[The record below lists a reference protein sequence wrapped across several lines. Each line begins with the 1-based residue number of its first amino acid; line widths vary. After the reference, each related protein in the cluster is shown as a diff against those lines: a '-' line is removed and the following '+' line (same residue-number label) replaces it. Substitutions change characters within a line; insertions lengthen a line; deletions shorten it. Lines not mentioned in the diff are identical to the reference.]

1 MSVSAV
7 VEAIEHAREMFEYP
21 YNLVRIEAYNRYIV
35 IDPII
40 RALGWKTENP
50 DECMVEW
57 PRGKKRVRWVDYAFF
72 LDRHAD
78 HPVMIIEA
86 KGMGKVATR
95 PETQISKYIK
105 GRKPSVLKRGVV
117 TDGNALHIYNLQ
129 AAESWAKKHIE
140 TVKISEGS
148 TRQNA
153 KLLNDL
159 LSKQALIR
167 LFD

>member
-1 MSVSAV
+1 MSVKD
-7 VEAIEHAREMFEYP
+7 VEDAIRHAKDMFEYP

-78 HPVMIIEA
+78 NPIMIIEA
-86 KGMGKVATR
+86 KGLGKVAAR
-95 PETQISKYIK
+95 PETQITKYIK
-105 GRKPSVLKRGVV
+105 GRKPTVLKRGVV
-117 TDGNALHIYNLQ
+117 TDGNAWHIYNLQ
-129 AAESWAKKHIE
+129 VTGSWAEKHID
-140 TVKISEGS
+140 TVRISEGN
-148 TRQNA
+148 TRENA

-159 LSKQALIR
+159 LSKQAILR

>member
-1 MSVSAV
+1 MSVGAV
-7 VEAIEHAREMFEYP
+7 VEAIEHAKRMFDYP

-40 RALGWKTENP
+40 RALDWSTENP

-72 LDRHAD
+72 MDRHANN
-78 HPVMIIEA
+78 PVMIIEA
-86 KGMGKVATR
+86 KGVGKVAAK

-117 TDGNALHIYNLQ
+117 TDGNVWHIYDLQ
-129 AAESWAKKHIE
+129 VAESWAKKHIE
-140 TVKISEGS
+140 TVKISEGN

-159 LSKQALIR
+159 LSKPAIYR
-167 LFD
+167 LSD